1 MQKAFFFQSF
11 CTPYRNCRFVST
23 AQRQDFHPAS
33 SMETENLNFKPFLP
47 LKCMNKVEIIYT
59 RIPLTTSILLTLHFF
74 CFSTIPSLRFH
85 NKKSHNMYVLH
96 FVFLLILINFF
107 RFCQY
112 FLLNTLSKKHIPF
125 QISPDNVHRPT
136 HQIQF
141 FCKRHLEQVSF
152 F

>member
-1 MQKAFFFQSF
+1 MHSILIIAYFLNLSSSFFYNQDFYYFLPMQKAFFFQSF

-96 FVFLLILINFF
+96 FVFLFDTYKFF
-107 RFCQY
+107 P
-112 FLLNTLSKKHIPF
+112 LLSVF
-125 QISPDNVHRPT
+125 SP
-136 HQIQF
+136 
-141 FCKRHLEQVSF
+141 
-152 F
+152 

>member
-1 MQKAFFFQSF
+1 MHSILIIAYFLNLSSSFFYNQDFYYFLPMQKAFFFQSF

-85 NKKSHNMYVLH
+85 NMKNHSMYALY
-96 FVFLLILINFF
+96 FVFLFDAYKFF
-107 RFCQY
+107 P
-112 FLLNTLSKKHIPF
+112 LLSVF
-125 QISPDNVHRPT
+125 SP
-136 HQIQF
+136 
-141 FCKRHLEQVSF
+141 
-152 F
+152 